1 MLRLERQRRHS
12 PPLRSDF
19 ALAIECSELQQLNV
33 RGLERDR
40 GRGCDEVE
48 REHVAHAQRIQQQHR
63 RGERGPCNLGHR
75 GRRETRERCLAV
87 QPETFA
93 RPLAPCAASALP
105 RRCSRDGLRQ
115 QTGEQLPTIGCM
127 RAALFGK
134 PSVDDKDDAV
144 NDSHGRSSS

>member
-63 RGERGPCNLGHR
+63 RGEQRRLPAEQVEQVAAHEERAGAGDEVEAGGRGLLLDRRQVERRGHVA
-75 GRRETRERCLAV
+75 E
-87 QPETFA
+87 
-93 RPLAPCAASALP
+93 AAA
-105 RRCSRDGLRQ
+105 
-115 QTGEQLPTIGCM
+115 
-127 RAALFGK
+127 
-134 PSVDDKDDAV
+134 DDADV
-144 NDSHGRSSS
+144 ITKRKVVDRRKRRDERHADGKTRG